1 MVSLKIESTIPATT
15 TTHTTLI
22 TFHKLLRCLV
32 SLFFVYVVFV
42 VEADIERLLSVISA
56 IAYLLTGTNI
66 LYHGLQRNA
75 EFLLDA

>member
-1 MVSLKIESTIPATT
+1 MVDLILSHMSGLMVSLKIESTIPATT

-42 VEADIERLLSVISA
+42 VEADIEKLLSVIFFVFVLD
-56 IAYLLTGTNI
+56 IDI
-66 LYHGLQRNA
+66 L
-75 EFLLDA
+75 